1 MQNQLDRL
9 REALG
14 KSYQLEGMVGSGGMA
29 SVYRAVD
36 VRHNRT
42 VAVKV
47 LHPDLASSVSF
58 DRFSAEVLLTASLQ
72 HPHILPLHDSGGE
85 GDLLFY
91 VMPFVEGAQTLR
103 TRIQDAGRLP
113 IDEAVEVALVV
124 GGALEYAHKRGV
136 IHRDI
141 KPENI
146 LLSNGV
152 AMVADFG
159 IARVVEAA
167 GGKGMTSTGVS
178 IGTPSYMSP
187 EQAVGD
193 PSTDARTDIYALGAV
208 LFEMLAGQPP
218 FGGGTSVAI
227 MKKLFTEPA
236 PSLDDIRPDVPP
248 AVSSAVARALEKEP
262 DERFP
267 TAREFVATLRGGR
280 RDTPAQPIASSG
292 QTRVKVEAVESVE
305 TTERSIPSLAILPL
319 ANIGGDTELDYF
331 CDGMT
336 EELIST
342 LSRLPGVRV
351 ASRTSAFALQARS
364 ATVEEI
370 AQVLKVDYVLE
381 GSVRR
386 SGDRLRVGAQLVEVA
401 TQRQYW
407 SDRFDR
413 AFTDVFD
420 LQDELATT
428 IADALSV
435 RLLTSAGERVGGIR
449 RGTDNLAAYQLVL
462 RGRYFWN
469 QRALD
474 KAMQSFQEAVALDPA
489 YAQAWAGLADGFSFL
504 GYYGALSPRLAF
516 DRGRAAAERAVSAD
530 PGLPEAHYA
539 RGLFELLLGHDI
551 ELAGRSLQRAVELGP
566 RLGSPRATFSQWLA
580 LTGDRDESH
589 AQAEAALALEPLSP
603 LIAAT
608 VAWAAVM
615 GGEPERAE
623 QLARQ
628 GLELAPDSL
637 PCMWT
642 MGGALLELGKTSESV
657 EWLQRSVERSGRL
670 PYMVALHAHA
680 AAVSGDVATARASLQ
695 EISHRPDG
703 PRPGLSAWIHL
714 GLGDMDTAMALFLE
728 AAREHD
734 PHALEPLVI
743 PRSGRPAV
751 RDQRYAAALES
762 SGLGAL
768 HRARARRLA

>member
-1 MQNQLDRL
+1 
-9 REALG
+9 
-14 KSYQLEGMVGSGGMA
+14 MA
-29 SVYRAVD
+29 SVYRATD
-36 VRHNRT
+36 VRHNRA

-47 LHPDLASSVSF
+47 LHSGLASSVSAE
-58 DRFSAEVLLTASLQ
+58 RFAAEVLLTAGLQ
-72 HPHILPLHDSGGE
+72 HPHILPLHDSGGHD
-85 GDLLFY
+85 DLLYY

-103 TRIQDAGRLP
+103 TRIEKAGPLP
-113 IDEAVEVALVV
+113 VDEAVDIAIVV
-124 GGALEYAHKRGV
+124 GGALEYAHRRGI

-152 AMVADFG
+152 PIVADFG
-159 IARVVEAA
+159 IARVLETA

-193 PSTDARTDIYALGAV
+193 PSTDARTDVYALGAV
-208 LFEMLAGQPP
+208 LFEMLTGEPP

-236 PSLDDIRPDVPP
+236 PSLSARRPEVPLS
-248 AVSSAVARALEKEP
+248 VDSAVARALEKEP
-262 DERFP
+262 DQRF
-267 TAREFVATLRGGR
+267 AGAGEFVAELRRARRETPTAPVAASGETKIGR
-280 RDTPAQPIASSG
+280 VEMPAIDPP
-292 QTRVKVEAVESVE
+292 RAV
-305 TTERSIPSLAILPL
+305 PALAILPL
-319 ANIGGDTELDYF
+319 ANIGGDPELDYF

-342 LSRLPGVRV
+342 LARLPGVRV
-351 ASRTSAFALQARS
+351 ASRTSVFALQARG
-364 ATVEEI
+364 ATVDEI
-370 AQVLKVDYVLE
+370 GRVLKVDHLLE

-386 SGDRLRVGAQLVEVA
+386 SGARVRVAAQLVDVR
-401 TQRQYW
+401 TQEQHW
-407 SDRFDR
+407 ADRFDR
-413 AFTDVFD
+413 PLTDVFA

-435 RLLTSAGERVGGIR
+435 RLLTSAGERVGGVR
-449 RGTDNLAAYQLVL
+449 RGTSDLAAYQLVL

-489 YAQAWAGLADGFSFL
+489 YAQAWAGLSDGYSFL
-504 GYYGALSPRLAF
+504 GYYGALAPRIAF
-516 DRGRAAAERAVSAD
+516 DRGRAAAERAVNAD
-530 PGLPEAHYA
+530 PTLPEAHYA

-566 RLGSPRATFSQWLA
+566 RLGSPRATYCQWLA
-580 LTGDRDESH
+580 LTGDQEESH
-589 AQAEAALALEPLSP
+589 SQADAALSLEPLSP
-603 LIAAT
+603 LVAAT

-615 GGEPERAE
+615 GGEPARAE

-628 GLELAPDSL
+628 GMDLAPDSL

-642 MGGALLELGKTSESV
+642 LGGALLELGKPDEAVQWLKQSV
-657 EWLQRSVERSGRL
+657 DRSGRL
-670 PYMVALHAHA
+670 PYMVALHGHA
-680 AAVSGDVATARASLQ
+680 AAVLGDAATAREALA
-695 EISHRPDG
+695 EISQRPDG
-703 PRPGLSAWIHL
+703 PRPGLAGWIHL
-714 GLGDMDTAMALFLE
+714 GLGEMDTAVALFAE

-743 PRSGRPAV
+743 PRSGRGAV
-751 RDQRYAAALES
+751 RDERYAAALES
-762 SGLGAL
+762 AGLGSL
-768 HRARARRLA
+768 HRARARRLDQSRH